1 MKIARLAIPVLLAA
15 LALASCASA
24 PVEEPVEAPV
34 EVDTTAM
41 RQAKTDADSART
53 EAEEVK
59 APRGAKP
66 EFEEAEALYAQAV
79 EAESGE
85 DYESALELYTKAGA
99 AYKAA
104 KEAAVIAR
112 DEALA
117 AMKEADAA
125 ISETET
131 AADEALQAAQ
141 GEDS

>member
-1 MKIARLAIPVLLAA
+1 MKTARLAIPVLLAA

-24 PVEEPVEAPV
+24 PVEAPV

-59 APRGAKP
+59 APRGAKA

-79 EAESGE
+79 EAENGE

-104 KEAAVIAR
+104 AEAAVIAR